1 MTCHVLCERV
11 FAAIVTYRR
20 NCLNHPPIHVAYRIC
35 MRQAA
40 IEVKFL
46 STWLESHYPYLMS
59 PFELKIHAI
68 QVPICSE
75 LPPDSCVFM
84 YHAGRAAQFY
94 VCAGLMLFSAT
105 ANAALT
111 ARDQFTQALERRV
124 ADDPRSAIR
133 ESELWLQQG
142 AAGADKSLT
151 LRALRLMAMAQA
163 QLEDSVTLAKV
174 AARGLEVARQL
185 GDAEA
190 ECEFLSAKAVA
201 LSEEGKYLEA
211 QPVFDAAIGIAER
224 AGLKRAATGAMVSKA
239 FVYGL
244 RGRNADGLEL
254 LLRAHQRYV
263 ELGDARI
270 ARTTLSAIGT
280 AYAHD
285 HASREELL
293 KALDYHQQSL
303 APDAE
308 QNSRH
313 ELATVNFNLAI
324 VHERLKDLPMAE
336 SYARKSISLYAALDD
351 PIGVAFGSYRLGRIA
366 VDSAKWD
373 EAVRY
378 LDSALPELTKS
389 GDATMIFNIQR
400 ARAKAFAHLDRR
412 RESLDALERADA
424 IRRNINSPA
433 LDANYLKE
441 AAEVYAMF
449 GDFARA
455 YRSQLSLRN
464 AERKSAEEARDKDA
478 AETRTRFEVKQK
490 EAENELLRAR
500 ERESEARRV
509 ALVLAIVLLS
519 SVLGGLGW
527 YLFRQ
532 GQQNRRFANL
542 AMRDDLT
549 GLPNRRSIVRSAG
562 DQLAAVRRANSHMC
576 VGLIDI
582 DHFKSINDECGH
594 AVGDAVLAAF
604 SDVCSQQL
612 RSNDRLGRYG
622 GEEFLLI
629 MPGSDLAQ
637 APQVFGRLRDAI
649 QSISVAGL
657 PAGRK
662 LTISMGIVD
671 AVGSTDGL
679 DTLIKRADDA
689 LYRAKQG
696 GRDRYEPG

>member
-1 MTCHVLCERV
+1 M
-11 FAAIVTYRR
+11 
-20 NCLNHPPIHVAYRIC
+20 
-35 MRQAA
+35 
-40 IEVKFL
+40 
-46 STWLESHYPYLMS
+46 
-59 PFELKIHAI
+59 
-68 QVPICSE
+68 
-75 LPPDSCVFM
+75 
-84 YHAGRAAQFY
+84 
-94 VCAGLMLFSAT
+94 
-105 ANAALT
+105 
-111 ARDQFTQALERRV
+111 
-124 ADDPRSAIR
+124 
-133 ESELWLQQG
+133 
-142 AAGADKSLT
+142 
-151 LRALRLMAMAQA
+151 
-163 QLEDSVTLAKV
+163 
-174 AARGLEVARQL
+174 
-185 GDAEA
+185 
-190 ECEFLSAKAVA
+190 
-201 LSEEGKYLEA
+201 
-211 QPVFDAAIGIAER
+211 
-224 AGLKRAATGAMVSKA
+224 
-239 FVYGL
+239 
-244 RGRNADGLEL
+244 
-254 LLRAHQRYV
+254 
-263 ELGDARI
+263 
-270 ARTTLSAIGT
+270 
-280 AYAHD
+280 
-285 HASREELL
+285 
-293 KALDYHQQSL
+293 
-303 APDAE
+303 
-308 QNSRH
+308 
-313 ELATVNFNLAI
+313 
-324 VHERLKDLPMAE
+324 
-336 SYARKSISLYAALDD
+336 
-351 PIGVAFGSYRLGRIA
+351 
-366 VDSAKWD
+366 
-373 EAVRY
+373 RY

-424 IRRNINSPA
+424 IRRKINSPA

-441 AAEVYAMF
+441 AAEVHAMF

-562 DQLAAVRRANSHMC
+562 DQLATVRKANSHMC

-649 QSISVAGL
+649 QSSSVAGL
-657 PAGRK
+657 PAGRR
-662 LTISMGIVD
+662 LTSSMGIVD
-671 AVGSTDGL
+671 AVGSTDDL